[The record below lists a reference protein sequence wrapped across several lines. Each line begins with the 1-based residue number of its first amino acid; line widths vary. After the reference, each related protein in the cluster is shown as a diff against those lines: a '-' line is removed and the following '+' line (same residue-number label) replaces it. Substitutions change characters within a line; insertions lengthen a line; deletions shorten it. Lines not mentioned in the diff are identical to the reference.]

1 MRGKILFFSSL
12 AVLLGLGALCGYIFC
27 VRTDFDGAGLE
38 SLIPAYLAL
47 LIVSV
52 PFSDFVHEGAHLIVG
67 LCLNMGIKPDR
78 YRIFRTS
85 SVNVCPKGVKHMR
98 LRMIL
103 TASAGVAINLA
114 CAAIGII
121 SILVPQ
127 VPATLCVLLPYSAYL
142 FLLNAVPAEL
152 SGGKND
158 GMIVWELLTLS
169 DSAKVMLVI
178 LRIQGS
184 IRSGIKLEEIPE
196 AMLFEVPQLPEDDIN
211 FIILTQLRYE
221 YYLAV
226 GNDSEAYKYFMRY
239 KDLIK
244 YLPSEYKKSADKT

>member
-1 MRGKILFFSSL
+1 MRGKILFWSSL
-12 AVLLGLGALCGYIFC
+12 VVLLGLCALCGYVFC
-27 VRTDFDGAGLE
+27 VRTDFEGAGLE

-47 LIVSV
+47 FIVSV

-85 SVNVCPKGVKHMR
+85 SVNVCPKGKKHMR

-103 TASAGVAINLA
+103 TASAGVALNAA

-121 SILVPQ
+121 ALCLPQ
-127 VPATLCVLLPYSAYL
+127 VPATLGVLLPYSGYL
-142 FLLNAVPAEL
+142 LMLNAIPAEL

-184 IRSGIKLEEIPE
+184 LRSGTKLEEIPE
-196 AMLFEVPQLPEDDIN
+196 STFFEVPQLPEDDIN
-211 FIILTQLRYE
+211 FIIL
-221 YYLAV
+221 
-226 GNDSEAYKYFMRY
+226 NFN
-239 KDLIK
+239 
-244 YLPSEYKKSADKT
+244 SAQV

>member
-1 MRGKILFFSSL
+1 MRGKILFWSSL
-12 AVLLGLGALCGYIFC
+12 VVLLGLCALCGYVFC
-27 VRTDFDGAGLE
+27 VRADFEGAGLE

-85 SVNVCPKGVKHMR
+85 SVNVCPKGKKHMR

-103 TASAGVAINLA
+103 TASAGVALNAA

-121 SILVPQ
+121 ALCLPQ
-127 VPATLCVLLPYSAYL
+127 VPATLGVLLPYSGYL
-142 FLLNAVPAEL
+142 LMLNAIPAEL

-158 GMIVWELLTLS
+158 GMIVWELFTLS

-184 IRSGIKLEEIPE
+184 LRSGTKLEEIPE
-196 AMLFEVPQLPEDDIN
+196 STFFEVPQLPEDDIN

-239 KDLIK
+239 KDLIR
-244 YLPSEYKKSADKT
+244 YLPSEYKNSAEKA